1 VFISIIAII
10 SVLGVA
16 VSVMVLDIVLA
27 VMTGFE
33 GELKSKLIDTSSHVT
48 IRKFGGELS
57 DWQQIREK
65 VLSVDEVVEANP
77 YTYNQAMLSHNG
89 GATGL
94 LIQGLTAD
102 VSQLAKL
109 KSNIIAGSADQLFT
123 PEKFEIKRPDGIR
136 DEIVLPTI
144 VIGKALAA
152 RTGIEVGQP
161 VSLLAAQFS
170 SSPQG
175 LIPRLKR
182 FLVVGFYSSGLVEYE
197 SGVAYASVATAQ
209 NFFGLGNNVTGL
221 EVTVDNLDRA
231 SVVKERVAKELMD
244 LPGAYDVNDWS
255 SKNKPLYDA
264 LNLEKRVY
272 FIVLL
277 LLILVASFS
286 IVSTLVMIVMEKSR
300 DIAIL
305 KTLGAKDR
313 SIRNIFLFQG
323 IFIGVAGTTLGTI
336 LGILGCLGLKQY
348 SWKLD
353 ESVFALSSVPVYF
366 SAANFATVAIASLL
380 ITAVAGI
387 YPARRAA
394 KLRVADALRFE

>member
-1 VFISIIAII
+1 MFISIIAII

-48 IRKFGGELS
+48 IRKYGGELS
-57 DWQQIREK
+57 DWEQIRER
-65 VLSVDEVVEANP
+65 VLSVDEVVSVNP
-77 YTYNQAMLSHNG
+77 YTYNQGMLSHHG

-94 LIQGLTAD
+94 LIQGITPD
-102 VSQLAKL
+102 PSQIAKL
-109 KSNIIAGSADQLFT
+109 KQNIIAGSADDLFS
-123 PEKFEIKRPDGIR
+123 PGSLKIKRPDGEN
-136 DEIVLPTI
+136 DEVQLPTI
-144 VIGKALAA
+144 VVGKALAS
-152 RTGIEVGQP
+152 RSGIEVGEP

-182 FLVVGFYSSGLVEYE
+182 FLVVGIYSSGLVEYE
-197 SGVAYASVATAQ
+197 SGVAYASVPTAQ
-209 NFFGLGNNVTGL
+209 NFFGLGDNVTGL
-221 EVTVDNLDRA
+221 EVTVKNLDRA
-231 SVVKERVAKELMD
+231 GIVKERVSKELMD
-244 LPGAYDVNDWS
+244 LPGSYDVSDWS

-323 IFIGVAGTTLGTI
+323 IFIGVAGTSLGTL
-336 LGILGCLGLKQY
+336 LGLLGCFALKQY
-348 SWKLD
+348 SWQLD
-353 ESVFALSSVPVYF
+353 ETVFALSSVPVYF
-366 SAANFATVAIASLL
+366 SAANFATVALASLV

-387 YPARRAA
+387 YPARRAS
-394 KLRVADALRFE
+394 KLRVADALRYE